1 MENELVGMMH
11 NLDEQ
16 EKAALLE
23 ELRREV
29 GDERLEQMAEFG
41 RKWRAF
47 RETDGFQTLRDFLQA
62 ISEEVSSRDDLKDI
76 KGAEALTAL
85 GELLQDADFQHRI
98 EERLERMGDDA
109 EPVEV
114 IANYP
119 ITKAYVDHSL
129 AMKTLDNGLFA
140 IAMGE
145 PYFELTP
152 KGGKSKEA
160 YRLTASADACSR
172 FFAESKGNAEH
183 IKDVLETVYTLRT
196 DKRAEGFI
204 YRGRIWFTVNTIVQE
219 MRRTK
224 GGTVRAKEY
233 QRDRKLV
240 DNALL
245 AASGAQ
251 IVGTRPNGEPTNTF
265 YLINATRRKKIT
277 LKQGSREITY
287 TDVWGF
293 DASSDTVTDYAREL
307 GNAYRYPLLELDKP
321 LTLDEAWIER
331 YLKDALNE
339 ARDGLYSTRKG
350 KPYPRKATSYTVTRS
365 WPEIFDKAQPIGS
378 MGSRQKAKL
387 VDTFDKMLS
396 VLADMDAH
404 DKLRAGYPLYIKAYS
419 ERDAAR
425 GRGRGEWK
433 TLVIECSRHTHAP
446 VVKLESGREEVE
458 AELSRSK

>member
-1 MENELVGMMH
+1 MKNELVGMM
-11 NLDEQ
+11 NDLDEQ
-16 EKAALLE
+16 EKEALIE

-41 RKWRAF
+41 RKWQAF

-109 EPVEV
+109 EVVEV
-114 IANYP
+114 IASYKTTEAFSN
-119 ITKAYVDHSL
+119 HSL
-129 AMKTLDNGLFA
+129 AMKTLDDGLYA

-172 FFAESKGNAEH
+172 FFADSKGNAEQ

-196 DKRAEGFI
+196 DKRAEGFV

-224 GGTVRAKEY
+224 GGTVKAKDY

-251 IVGTRPNGEPTNTF
+251 VVGTRPNGEPTSTY
-265 YLINATRRKKIT
+265 YLINAVRRDKIT
-277 LKQGSREITY
+277 YKKETY

-293 DASSDTVTDYAREL
+293 DVSAETVNDYAREL
-307 GNAYRYPLLELDKP
+307 GYSHSYPLLELEEP

-339 ARDGLYSTRKG
+339 ARGKLYKTDSNGNPKQHR
-350 KPYPRKATSYTVTRS
+350 RANYTVTRS
-365 WPEIFDKAQPIGS
+365 WPEIFKRARPLGDMS
-378 MGSRQKAKL
+378 SRQKARL
-387 VDTFDKMLS
+387 VETFNKMLG

-404 DKLRAGYPLYIKAYS
+404 DKLRAGYPLYIRAYS
-419 ERDAAR
+419 ERDAAT
-425 GRGRGEWK
+425 GRGRGAWK
-433 TLVIECSRHTHAP
+433 TLVIECSRNMHAAS
-446 VVKLESGREEVE
+446 VDL
-458 AELSRSK
+458 L